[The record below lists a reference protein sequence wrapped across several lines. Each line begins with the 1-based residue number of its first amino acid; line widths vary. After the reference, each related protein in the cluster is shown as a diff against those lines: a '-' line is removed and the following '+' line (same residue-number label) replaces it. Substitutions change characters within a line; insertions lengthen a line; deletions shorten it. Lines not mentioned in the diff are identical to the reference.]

1 MLIPVIVTSTC
12 AFVLLFLLLLLLRS
26 NAAKSAT
33 IASLETSVEDLH
45 LAFEVSEARLG
56 EAGEDLKR
64 LQDSLVDTSSR
75 LEASRKLNMKLEESL
90 LEARATN
97 QELTQSLKS
106 AIKERD
112 FARKTSTR
120 QTAKMDSI
128 LEAIDPSGA
137 LAEEV
142 AQGK

>member
-33 IASLETSVEDLH
+33 IANLETSVEDLH
-45 LAFEVSEARLG
+45 LAFEVSETRLD
-56 EAGEDLKR
+56 EAGKDLKR

-75 LEASRKLNMKLEESL
+75 LEISRKLNTTLEENL
-90 LEARATN
+90 LKAEYAN

-128 LEAIDPSGA
+128 LEAIDPSGT

>member
-1 MLIPVIVTSTC
+1 MLIPIIVTSTC

-33 IASLETSVEDLH
+33 IANLETSVEDLH
-45 LAFEVSEARLG
+45 LAFEVHEARLG
-56 EAGEDLKR
+56 EAGKDLKR

-75 LEASRKLNMKLEESL
+75 LEISRKLNTTLEASL
-90 LEARATN
+90 LEAGATN

-128 LEAIDPSGA
+128 LEAIDPSGT